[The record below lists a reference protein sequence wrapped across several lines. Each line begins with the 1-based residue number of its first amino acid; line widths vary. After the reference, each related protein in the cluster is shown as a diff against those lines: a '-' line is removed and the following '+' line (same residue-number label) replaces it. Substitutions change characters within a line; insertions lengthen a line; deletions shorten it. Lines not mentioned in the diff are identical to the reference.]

1 MKIKLPI
8 SNSELRP
15 PGPLVPGVAAGLRP
29 AVEPGVPP
37 GGKSVAGCWTWKN
50 FCDAGNSCV
59 GSGRRDARPLRQA
72 GRLTLRAA
80 FSLVEV
86 LVTVS
91 LLSLIVI
98 ALMNV
103 FSTTQRAFR
112 AGVTQ
117 TDVLEGGRAAV
128 ALIAADLRG
137 MAPSGGHF
145 NTVNGAVNFFSFSN
159 SLINNAYTPLLQK
172 LPGSI
177 EKRTNLLN
185 YFFVLGRENTEWTGV
200 GYIVDTASTTALYP
214 LYRFYDQRNLSVPP
228 FVLFSNFLNAVQNA
242 QWSNMSHVM
251 DGVVHLV
258 VRPYD
263 VNGIWLTNGYTSP
276 GQVPPKNTLFLPPFG
291 YESCFYFYSN
301 SLPASVELE
310 LGVLEDRA
318 LKRAESLRNDVPA
331 LPPNDRRTLY
341 LNDQSG
347 RVHVFRQRVNIQN
360 VDPAAYQ

>member
-37 GGKSVAGCWTWKN
+37 GGKNVAGCWTWKN

-137 MAPSGGHF
+137 MTPSGGHF

-159 SLINNAYTPLLQK
+159 NFAPLLQK
-172 LPGSI
+172 LPGNLDQ
-177 EKRTNLLN
+177 RTNLLN

-200 GYIVDTASTTALYP
+200 GYFVDTASTTALYP
-214 LYRFYDQRNLSVPP
+214 LYRFYEQQNLSVPP

-242 QWSNMSHVM
+242 RWTNMSHVM

-263 VNGIWLTNGYTSP
+263 VNGVWLTNGYTSP
-276 GQVPPKNTLFLPPFG
+276 GQVPPKNTWFLPPFG

-301 SLPASVELE
+301 TLPASVELQ

-331 LPPNDRRTLY
+331 PPNDRRTLY

-347 RVHVFRQRVNIQN
+347 RVHVFRQRVTIQN